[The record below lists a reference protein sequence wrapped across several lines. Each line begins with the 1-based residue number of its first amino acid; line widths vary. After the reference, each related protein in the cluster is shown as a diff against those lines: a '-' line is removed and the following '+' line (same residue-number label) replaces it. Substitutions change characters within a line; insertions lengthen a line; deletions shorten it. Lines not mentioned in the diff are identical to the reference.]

1 MMVGK
6 IFYQPLKTRLRPLAR
21 VLAFVLVSPPLSA
34 FASTPIDSEVR
45 NEIQWYAFAAY
56 SEVYE
61 VPPPP
66 HLASMAAHVIEEENW
81 SLDTP
86 VSYHLVNYLLAFEQ
100 VDASAS
106 SDVIKA
112 VYLSLFDEIAPAIA
126 PNAEPDA
133 DTITY
138 AYDDLHRLLTSSIT
152 GAANGDNVGRTYTYS
167 AIGNILTASDQ
178 GTYLYENTNYA
189 NPHAVTKVG
198 TAVYGYDNNGNLTG
212 DGTWTHGWEYDN
224 RLKQS
229 VNGGTTVSYSYD
241 HSGQRVKLVN
251 GSSTTRYANKL
262 YNSDGTKNVKH
273 IYAGSQLVATLEN
286 TTLQYIHTD
295 HLTGSNVATNNS
307 GTLVQLLDYYPYGSM
322 RIDQTTTYDEQ
333 RKFTGHEFDRSTN
346 LTYANARYY
355 KQNIGR
361 FLSQDP
367 AFIFV
372 AHDLSDPQSFN
383 AYAYSRNNPLRYVD
397 PDGKKAVDYAS
408 GSGGYAVGFAQ
419 GFGRVIVNTIAHPI
433 QTAQSIGQTM
443 ADGVFGSID
452 LARDLSQ
459 NSGGTLQEIQSG
471 LAIQYQEFESRSYY
485 EQGKSVGNLFG
496 AAAGNATLAK
506 GAEAGASLSVGVKAS
521 PVIERAYQRPPN
533 ATTAAQKA
541 SVQGHSCTNCGRVEP
556 KMYADHIEPLVKE
569 YYRTGTVDLQKMH
582 DVTSVQPNCPTCSS
596 RQGGELSNYS
606 KEMKQ
611 QYGF

>member
-229 VNGGTTVSYSYD
+229 VNGGTTVTYGYD

-273 IYAGSQLVATLEN
+273 IYAGNQLIATLEN
-286 TTLQYIHTD
+286 ATLQYIHTD

-307 GTLVQLLDYYPYGSM
+307 GSLVQLLDYYPYGSM
-322 RIDQTTTYDEQ
+322 RIDQTTTFDEQ
-333 RKFTGHEFDRSTN
+333 RKNFGHEFDRPTS

-355 KQNIGR
+355 KQSVGR
-361 FLSQDP
+361 FLSEDP
-367 AFIFV
+367 VFIAV
-372 AHDLSDPQSFN
+372 GAQEKLALIKLLKNPQNLNS
-383 AYAYSRNNPLRYVD
+383 YSYSLNNPLRYVD
-397 PDGKKAVDYAS
+397 VTGEGAKETLAEKAETSRMVSNLLNVGANLLSDSGHKAAS
-408 GSGGYAVGFAQ
+408 FTMGLISDAMDDFAAAIDPASSNGERAKGIAFTVLNLSPLTEVRGLSAGARVLEVGAAKEGY
-419 GFGRVIVNTIAHPI
+419 
-433 QTAQSIGQTM
+433 
-443 ADGVFGSID
+443 
-452 LARDLSQ
+452 
-459 NSGGTLQEIQSG
+459 
-471 LAIQYQEFESRSYY
+471 RSYSAFKY
-485 EQGKSVGNLFG
+485 AMGKAGEGREWHHIVEQTVNKLNFSPETLHSLENIMSIPKDLHRQISAHYSRIIPEITGSTELRVRDWLGTQSFEKQLEYGKEILTKFSSNL
-496 AAAGNATLAK
+496 K
-506 GAEAGASLSVGVKAS
+506 
-521 PVIERAYQRPPN
+521 
-533 ATTAAQKA
+533 
-541 SVQGHSCTNCGRVEP
+541 
-556 KMYADHIEPLVKE
+556 
-569 YYRTGTVDLQKMH
+569 
-582 DVTSVQPNCPTCSS
+582 
-596 RQGGELSNYS
+596 
-606 KEMKQ
+606 
-611 QYGF
+611 